1 MEKQQKFSTMDVYLW
16 AFLSLNGLTPA
27 LENNSGRITFNF
39 PAEATLYKLMSSFNS
54 NEAVPV
60 ADFVTKV
67 KTLRGKCSHW
77 GGTSNGDTL

>member
-1 MEKQQKFSTMDVYLW
+1 MEKQQKFSTMDVYLS

-39 PAEATLYKLMSSFNS
+39 PAEAPLYKLMSSFNS
-54 NEAVPV
+54 NGAVPV

-67 KTLRGKCSHW
+67 KTLRGQML
-77 GGTSNGDTL
+77 TLRGSI